1 MRHQNKSSRRFN
13 YIIPM
18 IVMAAAGF
26 TFNTSEMI
34 PVGLLSDIGADLG
47 VSEAKTGLLIT
58 AYAWVV
64 ALLSLPLMLAF
75 ARVPYRKL
83 MLGIIAVFIVSHIIS
98 TFACSY
104 NMLLASRIGVALTH
118 CIFWSIAPAMI
129 VAVAPPD
136 KRASALSV
144 LVAGGGMA
152 LIVGLPMGRLIG
164 LIAGWR
170 TAFGS
175 IGILAILLFILMR
188 MFYPDI
194 NREADTVSRKQLIYD
209 MLHSPQLLMI
219 YLIIGV
225 TITGYYTGYSYIEPF
240 LAQIGG
246 FSESAITWTLT
257 LFGVAGLLG
266 SLIAGECYPR
276 HSRAVIIA
284 SCFGIPFMLMML
296 RPAADMHP
304 MILAA
309 LCIPWGIAI
318 TTLNIALQND
328 IVRLFPLD
336 SAVPM
341 SIYSGTFNLGIGAG
355 ALVGGIATNNSCLGQ
370 IGYIGGSIAVCTAIF
385 CLMVYIPARRRAF
398 SGSNVAD

>member
-1 MRHQNKSSRRFN
+1 
-13 YIIPM
+13 
-18 IVMAAAGF
+18 MAAAGF

-188 MFYPDI
+188 MFYPDV
-194 NREADTVSRKQLIYD
+194 NREAETVSRKQLIYD

-276 HSRAVIIA
+276 HSREVIIA

-296 RPAADMHP
+296 RPAADMNP

-328 IVRLFPLD
+328 IVRLFPHD

-370 IGYIGGSIAVCTAIF
+370 IGYIGGSIAICTAIF

-398 SGSNVAD
+398 PGSSSSD

>member
-1 MRHQNKSSRRFN
+1 MKPKNKSGKKFN

-47 VSEAKTGLLIT
+47 VSEARTGLLIT

-75 ARVPYRKL
+75 ARVPYRKI
-83 MLGIIAVFIVSHIIS
+83 MLGIIAVFIISHLIS
-98 TFACSY
+98 TFAGSY

-129 VAVAPPD
+129 VAVGPPD

-188 MFYPDI
+188 MFYPDV
-194 NREADTVSRKQLIYD
+194 NREAETVSRKQLIYD

-276 HSRAVIIA
+276 YSRAVIIA

-309 LCIPWGIAI
+309 LCIPWGVAI

-328 IVRLFPLD
+328 IVRLFPHD

-398 SGSNVAD
+398 PSSTSSH

>member
-1 MRHQNKSSRRFN
+1 MKHQNTSSRRFN

-188 MFYPDI
+188 MFYPDV
-194 NREADTVSRKQLIYD
+194 NREAETVSRKQLIYD

-266 SLIAGECYPR
+266 SLIAGECYTR

-328 IVRLFPLD
+328 IVRLFPHD

-355 ALVGGIATNNSCLGQ
+355 ALVGGIATNNSNLGQ
-370 IGYIGGSIAVCTAIF
+370 IGYIGGSIAICTAIF

-398 SGSNVAD
+398 PGSTSSD

>member
-1 MRHQNKSSRRFN
+1 MKHQNKSRREFN
-13 YIIPM
+13 YIVPM

-34 PVGLLSDIGADLG
+34 PVGLLSDIGANLG

-83 MLGIIAVFIVSHIIS
+83 MLGIIAIFIIS
-98 TFACSY
+98 HFLSAFAGSY

-136 KRASALSV
+136 KRAAALSV

-152 LIVGLPMGRLIG
+152 LIIGLPLGRIIG

-170 TAFGS
+170 IAFGS
-175 IGILAILLFILMR
+175 IGILAILLFIFMR
-188 MFYPDI
+188 MFYPDV
-194 NREADTVSRKQLIYD
+194 NREAETVSRKQLIYN
-209 MLHSPQLLMI
+209 MLHCPQLIMI

-225 TITGYYTGYSYIEPF
+225 TVTGHYTGYSYIEPF
-240 LAQIGG
+240 LGQIAD

-257 LFGVAGLLG
+257 LFGIAGLLG
-266 SLIAGECYPR
+266 SVIAGEGYTR
-276 HSRAVIIA
+276 NSRAMIIV
-284 SCFGIPFMLMML
+284 SCFGIPFMLLML
-296 RPAADMHP
+296 RPAANISP
-304 MILAA
+304 ILLAA
-309 LCIPWGIAI
+309 LCIPWGIAM

-328 IVRLFPLD
+328 IVRLFPHD

-370 IGYIGGSIAVCTAIF
+370 IGYIGGSIAICTAIF
-385 CLMVYIPARRRAF
+385 CLLIYIPARRRAF
-398 SGSNVAD
+398 SANKFSD

>member
-1 MRHQNKSSRRFN
+1 MKHQNTSSRRFN

-98 TFACSY
+98 TFAGSY

-188 MFYPDI
+188 MFYPEVS
-194 NREADTVSRKQLIYD
+194 REAETVSRKQLIYD

-328 IVRLFPLD
+328 IVRLFPHD

-355 ALVGGIATNNSCLGQ
+355 ALVGGIATNNSSLGQ
-370 IGYIGGSIAVCTAIF
+370 IGYIGGSIAICTAIF

-398 SGSNVAD
+398 PGSTSSD

>member
-1 MRHQNKSSRRFN
+1 MKPKNKSGKEFN

-47 VSEAKTGLLIT
+47 VSEARTGLLIT

-83 MLGIIAVFIVSHIIS
+83 MLGIIAVFIISHLIS
-98 TFACSY
+98 TFAGSY

-240 LAQIGG
+240 LGQIGG

-266 SLIAGECYPR
+266 SLIAGKCYPR
-276 HSRAVIIA
+276 HSRTVIIA

-296 RPAADMHP
+296 RPAADMSP
-304 MILAA
+304 MMLAA

-355 ALVGGIATNNSCLGQ
+355 ALVGGIATNNSNLGQ
-370 IGYIGGSIAVCTAIF
+370 IGYIGGSIAICTAIF

-398 SGSNVAD
+398 PGSTSSH

>member
-1 MRHQNKSSRRFN
+1 MKHQDKSSRKFN
-13 YIIPM
+13 YVVPM
-18 IVMAAAGF
+18 IVMATAGF

-34 PVGLLSDIGADLG
+34 PVGLLSDIGADLR

-64 ALLSLPLMLAF
+64 ALLSLPLMLTF
-75 ARVPYRKL
+75 AKVPYRKL
-83 MLGIIAVFIVSHIIS
+83 MLGIITVFIVSHLFS
-98 TFACSY
+98 TFAGSY

-129 VAVAPPD
+129 VSVAPPD
-136 KRASALSV
+136 KRGSALSV

-170 TAFGS
+170 MAFGS

-188 MFYPDI
+188 MFYPDV
-194 NREADTVSRKQLIYD
+194 NREVEIISRKQLIYD
-209 MLHSPQLLMI
+209 MLHCPQLLMI
-219 YLIIGV
+219 YIIIGV
-225 TITGYYTGYSYIEPF
+225 IITGYYTGYSYIEPF
-240 LAQIGG
+240 LGQIGG

-266 SLIAGECYPR
+266 SLIAGECYPC
-276 HSRAVIIA
+276 HSRAAIIV
-284 SCFGIPFMLMML
+284 SCFCIPLMLLML
-296 RPAADMHP
+296 RPAADMSP
-304 MILAA
+304 ILLAS
-309 LCIPWGIAI
+309 LCIPWGIAM
-318 TTLNIALQND
+318 TVLNIALQND
-328 IVRLFPLD
+328 IVRLFPHD

-370 IGYIGGSIAVCTAIF
+370 IGYIGGSIAICTAIF
-385 CLMVYIPARRRAF
+385 CLLVYIPARRSAF
-398 SGSNVAD
+398 SGSNFSD

>member
-1 MRHQNKSSRRFN
+1 MKHQNKSHREFN
-13 YIIPM
+13 YIVPM

-47 VSEAKTGLLIT
+47 VNEAKTGLLIT

-64 ALLSLPLMLAF
+64 ALLSLPLMLIF

-83 MLGIIAVFIVSHIIS
+83 MLGIISLFIIS
-98 TFACSY
+98 HFLSAFAGSY

-129 VAVAPPD
+129 VAVAPHD
-136 KRASALSV
+136 KRGSALSV

-164 LIAGWR
+164 LVAGWR

-188 MFYPDI
+188 MFYPDVD
-194 NREADTVSRKQLIYD
+194 REVETVSRKQLIYG
-209 MLHSPQLLMI
+209 MLHCPQLLMI
-219 YLIIGV
+219 YIIIGV

-240 LAQIGG
+240 LGQIGG

-276 HSRAVIIA
+276 HSSTAIIV
-284 SCFGIPFMLMML
+284 SCFCIPLMLLML
-296 RPAADMHP
+296 RPSVDISP
-304 MILAA
+304 VLLAS
-309 LCIPWGIAI
+309 LCIPWGIAM
-318 TTLNIALQND
+318 TVLNIALQND
-328 IVRLFPLD
+328 IVRLFPHD

-355 ALVGGIATNNSCLGQ
+355 ALVGGMATDNNCLGQ
-370 IGYIGGSIAVCTAIF
+370 IGYIGGSIAICTAIF

-398 SGSNVAD
+398 SGSNFSD

>member
-1 MRHQNKSSRRFN
+1 MKHQNTSSRRFN

-58 AYAWVV
+58 AYAWIV

-98 TFACSY
+98 TFAGSY

-188 MFYPDI
+188 MFYPDV
-194 NREADTVSRKQLIYD
+194 NREAETVSRKQLIYD

-276 HSRAVIIA
+276 HSQAVIIA

-328 IVRLFPLD
+328 IVRLFPHD

-355 ALVGGIATNNSCLGQ
+355 ALVGGIATNNSSLGQ
-370 IGYIGGSIAVCTAIF
+370 IGYIGGSIAICTAIF

-398 SGSNVAD
+398 PGSTSSD

>member
-1 MRHQNKSSRRFN
+1 MKHQNTSSRRFN

-188 MFYPDI
+188 MFYPDV
-194 NREADTVSRKQLIYD
+194 NREAETVSRKQLIYD

-328 IVRLFPLD
+328 IVRLFPHD

-355 ALVGGIATNNSCLGQ
+355 ALVGGIATNNSSLGQ
-370 IGYIGGSIAVCTAIF
+370 IGYIGGSIAICTAIF

-398 SGSNVAD
+398 PGSTSSD